1 MKKILK
7 YTGRFVLILLVFI
20 IIILAGGYFYLNTEK
35 GKEWLRLQIG
45 SYMEKTLGVPVSI
58 GQAEFN
64 LPKGVILHNVL
75 VRDHHNDTLAN
86 FSQAEVSYVRYNT
99 ADKKLNFGSVVL
111 NDLKFYLTLYKGERR
126 SNLEQ
131 IIDRLTPED
140 DPNDTTA
147 GLSVSFKS
155 IKINNSVFLWENQE
169 AGFVKSGID
178 WDHIYA
184 DNING
189 RFSNLVL
196 GDTISGNIHALKFKE
211 KSGFVL
217 EDLRTTMKYSST
229 GMEYENLYIKTP
241 ETELSNY
248 VRFDYK
254 KPQDFTEFIDSV
266 DFVGH
271 FINSRVSF
279 KDLAFFTDGLE
290 NKTDI
295 VKFSGEAKGKVSDL
309 RVDDFEV
316 AFGELS
322 YARGSGKVRGIPNVD
337 EMYITARMKEA
348 RTSRKELMR
357 ILPES
362 QLPEEVAV
370 LGVVSGKGNFTGF
383 INDFVA
389 DGKFKTELGD
399 VVSDINLKLGKTSA
413 QSSYSGKIALTNF
426 NLKKLTGQELLGTVT
441 MNGEIQGGGF
451 DLENIHAHLLAN
463 IQRFDF
469 KDYAYHDI
477 KVNGHLSKKFFDGK
491 LVARDKNFNL
501 DFKGTVDYN
510 HAKPEFKGTMDIHH
524 ANLRTLKILKDSL
537 RVESRLAFD
546 FKGIDPDEMEGIVF
560 AKETKLK
567 MPTKSYYFDSLLLS
581 SAIDSSHRSLNIHSN
596 LVVASLEGN
605 FKPTS
610 LEDIFKTT
618 ANLYIDSSF
627 LRLKG
632 NKVENQN
639 LNFKVDFKNLDFVFS
654 LFDTEITLD
663 DSGYIKGSINSD
675 NGNVSIQGTLPGLTY
690 KDYYFDDLVLNAEG
704 KNNVLSVNL
713 DAAGLFQKDSML
725 LRDMKVVTTSNNDRT
740 RFDIYTADELYKRQL
755 SLKGDLDIIGKTGYL
770 TFDSSHLIV
779 ADTVWNITSK
789 TIVLHAFDSLIDVPL
804 LTFTNGR
811 QHLKVVGKYAKK
823 EDYPIRI
830 IVEDISLPMLSAFVP
845 ELSAFKG
852 DINGQ
857 ILLNNIKDKPI
868 VEASLFANPLVY
880 KTDTLGILTT
890 TTNYDQST
898 EKLSVSGS
906 LQSVQTQDELLDV
919 SGYVDFAK
927 KQYADLTFR
936 SREMPLGIFAP
947 VLSGYASDLAGTAT
961 AFVKVTGPLSAP
973 EIKGNIDIK
982 DASLKVDYLQTVY
995 RFSHKLLLG
1004 GKVININD
1012 LAVRDVN
1019 DNIAKV
1025 DGKIFLNRIDN
1036 IVLQLNIDAG
1046 NFQVL
1051 NTKQEDNELFFG
1063 EAYASGNVKM
1073 NGPIDNLN
1081 MFLKLKTERGTAFS
1095 LPLGQ
1100 ENTYSTRDYIQY
1112 VDKKQVKVKKR
1123 GHKLTGLSLSMELD
1137 VTPDAYVQIIFDP
1150 RVGDIIEANGRGNLK
1165 LDVNTEGDFNIYG
1178 IYNITKGS
1186 YRFTAFDII
1195 NKQFT
1200 IKEGSSIAWHGNPY
1214 EADLNV
1220 RALYK
1225 VRTSVAPLMEG
1236 SGSISTVPDNN
1247 SNVNQIVP
1255 VEAQLD
1261 LRGSLLAPDIKLN
1274 FDIAQ
1279 QSSASSY
1286 IPGLDEQVRKIKNDE
1301 QALNKQVVS
1310 LLVQNSF
1317 TPPNTGIETGSAVSS
1332 SVGDLITSQ
1341 LNYALSKVSSD
1352 VQLGV
1357 DYRRTE
1363 NALAPTFRASTDLFN
1378 NKVNVNATYDP
1389 ATSRNATYNVQVT
1402 YRLQPDGNTR
1412 LKVFNRSSNN
1422 PIINSENTNTI
1433 GVGIFFR
1440 KEFDK
1445 FSDLF
1450 KKKKDK
1456 K

>member
-1 MKKILK
+1 MKRFFK
-7 YTGRFVLILLVFI
+7 YSGRFVLFLLVFI
-20 IIILAGGYFYLNTEK
+20 ILILAGGYFYLNTEK
-35 GKEWLRLQIG
+35 GKVWLRLQIS
-45 SYMEKTLGVPVSI
+45 SYLEKTLGTPVSI
-58 GQAEFN
+58 GQAEFQ

-75 VRDHHNDTLAN
+75 VKDHHNDTLVN
-86 FSQAEVSYVRYNT
+86 LSEAEVSYVRYNT
-99 ADKKLNFGSVVL
+99 FNKKLIFGNVVL

-126 SNLEQ
+126 SNLEK
-131 IIDRLTPED
+131 IIDRLMPA
-140 DPNDTTA
+140 DTTSS
-147 GLSVSFKS
+147 GGGMSVSFKS
-155 IKINNSVFLWENQE
+155 IKINNSVFLWENQD

-211 KSGFVL
+211 KSGF
-217 EDLRTTMKYSST
+217 EIQDLRTTMKYSST

-248 VRFDYK
+248 VKFDYK
-254 KPQDFTEFIDSV
+254 KPTDLAEFIDSV

-271 FINSRVSF
+271 FINSTVSF
-279 KDLAFFTDGLE
+279 KDLAFFTDGLI

-295 VKFSGEAKGKVSDL
+295 VKFSGDAKGKVSDL

-316 AFGELS
+316 AFGDTS

-337 EMYITARMKEA
+337 EMYITARLKEA

-383 INDFVA
+383 INDFVS
-389 DGKFKTELGD
+389 DGRFKTEIGD

-413 QSSYSGKIALTNF
+413 SSSYSGKIALTNF
-426 NLKKLTGQELLGTVT
+426 NLKKLTNQDLLGFVT
-441 MNGEIQGGGF
+441 MNGEVQGAGF
-451 DLENIHAHLLAN
+451 DLENIHAKLNAN

-469 KDYAYHDI
+469 NDYAYHDI
-477 KVNGHLSKKFFDGK
+477 KVNGHLSKKFFNGA
-491 LVARDKNFNL
+491 LVANDKNFNL

-510 HAKPEFKGTMDIHH
+510 PAKPEFKGTMDVQN
-524 ANLRTLKILKDSL
+524 ANLLALHFVKDSIVL
-537 RVESRLAFD
+537 ESKFAFD
-546 FKGIDPDEMEGIVF
+546 FKGIKPDEIEGVAF
-560 AKETKLK
+560 AKETKFRLAN
-567 MPTKSYYFDSLLLS
+567 KSYFFDSLLLS
-581 SAIDSSHRSLNIHSN
+581 SAIDSNHRSLNIHSN

-605 FKPTS
+605 FQLTA

-618 ANLYIDSSF
+618 ANLYIDSTF

-632 NKVENQN
+632 NKVKNQYV
-639 LNFKVDFKNLDFVFS
+639 NFNVDFKNLDFLFS
-654 LFDTEITLD
+654 MLNTDITLE

-675 NGNVSIQGTLPGLTY
+675 NGNVTIQGALPGLTY
-690 KDYYFDDLVLNAEG
+690 KDYYFDKLMLKADG
-704 KNNVLSVNL
+704 QNNTLEVKL
-713 DAAGLFQKDSML
+713 DAAGLYQKDSML
-725 LRDMKVVTTSNNDRT
+725 LRDMKVVTVSNNDRT
-740 RFDIYTADELYKRQL
+740 RFDIFTADEYFKRQL

-770 TFDSSHLIV
+770 TFDSSNLVIG
-779 ADTVWNITSK
+779 DTVWKISSK
-789 TIVLHAFDSLIDVPL
+789 TIALHALDSLIDVPL
-804 LTFTNGR
+804 LTFANGK
-811 QHLKVVGKYAKK
+811 QQLKVVGKYGKK
-823 EDYPIRI
+823 EDYPIRV

-845 ELSAFKG
+845 ELVAFKG

-857 ILLNNIKDKPI
+857 ILLNNIKSKPI
-868 VEASLFANPLVY
+868 VEASLFANPLIY
-880 KTDTLGILTT
+880 KSDTLGILTT

-898 EKLSVSGS
+898 EKLSVNGG
-906 LQSVQTQDELLDV
+906 LQSVRTQDELLDV
-919 SGYVDFAK
+919 SGFVDFAN
-927 KQYADLTFR
+927 KQNADLTFR
-936 SREMPLGIFAP
+936 SKEMPLGIFAP
-947 VLSGYASDLAGTAT
+947 VLSGYASDLAGSAT
-961 AFVKVTGPLSAP
+961 AFVRLTGPLSAP
-973 EIKGNIDIK
+973 SIKGDIDIK
-982 DASLKVDYLQTVY
+982 EASLKVDYLQTTY
-995 RFSHKLLLG
+995 RFSHKLTLG
-1004 GKVININD
+1004 GKVINIDD
-1012 LAVRDVN
+1012 LVVKDVN
-1019 DNIAKV
+1019 NHTANV
-1025 DGKIFLNRIDN
+1025 DGKIFLNKIDN
-1036 IVLQLNIDAG
+1036 IVLQLNINAKD
-1046 NFQVL
+1046 FQVL
-1051 NTKQEDNELFFG
+1051 NTKQEDNSLYFG
-1063 EAYASGNVKM
+1063 EAYATGSVKM
-1073 NGPIDNLN
+1073 YGPIDNLN
-1081 MFLKLKTERGTAFS
+1081 MFLKLKTEKGTAFS

-1112 VDKKQVKVKKR
+1112 VDKGKVKVQKK
-1123 GHKLTGLSLSMELD
+1123 GHKLTGLSLNMELE

-1178 IYNITKGS
+1178 LYNITKGS

-1200 IKEGSSIAWHGNPY
+1200 IKEGSSIGWHGNPY

-1236 SGSISTVPDNN
+1236 ATGLVGTDNIN
-1247 SNVNQIVP
+1247 AKQIVP

-1286 IPGLDEQVRKIKNDE
+1286 VPGLDEQIRKIKNDE

-1341 LNYALSKVSSD
+1341 FNYLLSKVTTD
-1352 VQLGV
+1352 VQFGV

-1389 ATSRNATYNVQVT
+1389 ASSRNATYNVQVT
-1402 YRLQPDGNTR
+1402 YRLQQDGNTR

-1422 PIINSENTNTI
+1422 PIINSENTNTV

-1450 KKKKDK
+1450 KKKDK